1 VLDIPS
7 PTLIIPSAGPTLIVL
22 TPVAPAIAPWL
33 TPYSAR
39 GATQTLDVIFGGAAL
54 GSLIQ
59 RDVNANLIDMTNP
72 AFRKYQ
78 SIITCRDS
86 ETPGL
91 DAAWLGAKVTIACAV
106 ELAYPVGGSP
116 SRPPVPG
123 STRTQGNTA
132 FYRPLLAMMI
142 YDVKNSFDEYA
153 CRYSYTIASQEV

>member
-1 VLDIPS
+1 MPLTLPALSIPA
-7 PTLIIPSAGPTLIVL
+7 TGPTLIVL

-33 TPYSAR
+33 TPFSAR
-39 GATQTLDVIFGGAAL
+39 GATQTLDVILGGEAL

-59 RDVNANLIDMTNP
+59 RDVNANLMDMTNP

-91 DAAWLGAKVTIACAV
+91 DKAWLGAKVTLACAL

-116 SRPPVPG
+116 DRTPVSG
-123 STRTQGNTA
+123 STRTQGNTT
-132 FYRPLLAMMI
+132 FYRPLLTMMI
-142 YDVKNSFDEYA
+142 YDLKNSFDEYA
-153 CRYSYTIASQEV
+153 SRYSYSIATQEV

>member
-1 VLDIPS
+1 MNDLPRLTIPS
-7 PTLIIPSAGPTLIVL
+7 TGPTLIVL
-22 TPVAPAIAPWL
+22 TPISPAIAPWL

-39 GATQTLDVIFGGAAL
+39 GATQTLDVIFGGEAL

-72 AFRKYQ
+72 AFRKFQ

-91 DAAWLGAKVTIACAV
+91 DAAWLGAKVTIACAA

-116 SRPPVPG
+116 SRTPVSG
-123 STRTQGNTA
+123 STRTQGGTM
-132 FYRPLLAMMI
+132 FYRPLLNMMI
-142 YDVKNSFDEYA
+142 FDIKNSFDEYA
-153 CRYSYTIASQEV
+153 SRYSYTIASQEV